1 MSDGES
7 GPKGRRM
14 ERSSE
19 FEEAARQEFDVFLG
33 YNSKD
38 ADAVGRVQAVWQVI
52 EDAGRRAWFDK
63 QDSVAGRAGTDAM
76 ADAIGAAKCA
86 ALFTGEKK
94 FGVWQ
99 NAYEA
104 RLALIQ
110 AVEHPGYRVFSVLLP
125 GFSGDDE
132 LPEAFK
138 IWTRVDLTREFQ
150 GDELTD
156 HGRDLVLAAV
166 QGVSLR
172 DFTAASDL
180 KPGYS
185 KPASERFRALLVGI
199 SEYDDS
205 ELSGLHGPHND
216 IDAFEGVLQ
225 AAQMPYGSQWDV
237 TKCLDTGHEAFRK
250 ALTTFFGPDAD
261 PVDTLLFYYSGHGLI
276 RDGEAYLCAKDTEV
290 RQPSFSSV
298 PVRAV
303 ADNVRECPA
312 RKKVVIHDCC
322 HAAPLA
328 DSGNPYKRLRDGVSV
343 VLGSRGPAEDAKVV
357 SETSPFTT
365 KLVSVLGDP
374 SSFDQGMLTVDGLVS
389 ALRRRSEDP
398 WTNGEG
404 GDIVLIRGAAPEAP
418 QQPERPP
425 DMFVEVSE
433 QSLPTDRLPLLRQLA
448 ATLDGLLSVA
458 REEDQIPTGVVRDT
472 VRMLGQELARLA
484 LTGEQLEA
492 LTSLARGDTRP
503 RPTMAMRF
511 ANRETQQAL
520 GDLPWEYLP
529 LCPGESEGTA
539 AEDVMSAPPLAMKRV
554 IWASGTKQSGRGAV
568 QQVALFSSIRAPG
581 PGPGHHPLTAATE
594 KKLLDFG
601 VSTVLAPPA
610 TWQVFSGDKSAAD
623 VVILQAPIAVDEH
636 DKLSVMFLPP
646 PGDGKSVPADNV
658 CRMLSH
664 RGSLT
669 WLFIETMAAASRDQ
683 SLRAVRILAELL
695 ATKLERPVVGVCHS
709 GAYANALTEN
719 ENATPF
725 LAHLIHELN
734 REAPLETASHQA
746 REQVITELAVDAAVV
761 GIPIVVRPEPRG
773 EAASRPVARQ
783 R

>member
-1 MSDGES
+1 MA
-7 GPKGRRM
+7 
-14 ERSSE
+14 RSSE
-19 FEEAARQEFDVFLG
+19 FEEAASQEFDVFLG

-38 ADAVGRVQAVWQVI
+38 ADAVGRVEAIWQVI
-52 EDAGRRAWFDK
+52 EDAGKRAWFDK
-63 QDSVAGRAGTDAM
+63 KDSVAGRAGTDAM
-76 ADAIGAAKCA
+76 AEAIDAAKCA
-86 ALFTGEKK
+86 ALFSGKQK

-104 RLALIQ
+104 RLALTA
-110 AVEHPGYRVFSVLLP
+110 AVERPGYRVFSVLLP
-125 GFSGDDE
+125 GFDGEDE
-132 LPEAFK
+132 LPKAFK

-150 GDELTD
+150 DNELSD

-172 DFTAASDL
+172 DFTAESASTPGIT
-180 KPGYS
+180 KPVT
-185 KPASERFRALLVGI
+185 ERFRALLVGV
-199 SEYDDS
+199 SEYDDP

-225 AAQMPYGSQWDV
+225 AAQMPYGSEWVV
-237 TKCLDTGHEAFRK
+237 TKCLDTGHDAFRK
-250 ALTTFFGPDAD
+250 ALTSFFGPHAD
-261 PVDTLLFYYSGHGLI
+261 PEDTLLFYYSGHGLI

-290 RQPSFSSV
+290 RQPYFTSM

-312 RKKVVIHDCC
+312 RKKVVVQDCC

-328 DSGNPYKRLRDGVSV
+328 ETANPYKRLRDGVSV
-343 VLGSRGPAEDAKVV
+343 VLGSRGPAEDAKIV

-374 SSFDQGMLTVDGLVS
+374 GSFDQGMLTVDGLVS
-389 ALRRRSEDP
+389 ALRRRGEDP
-398 WTNGEG
+398 WTNGEA
-404 GDIVLIRGAAPEAP
+404 GDIVLIRGAAAEAP
-418 QQPERPP
+418 PQPERPP
-425 DMFVEVSE
+425 DIFVEVSP
-433 QSLPTDRLPLLRQLA
+433 QSLPADRLPLLRQLA

-472 VRMLGQELARLA
+472 MRMLGRELARLA
-484 LTGEQLEA
+484 LTGGQLET
-492 LTSLARGDTRP
+492 LESLARGDARP

-511 ANRETQQAL
+511 ANREAQEAL

-529 LCPGESEGTA
+529 LCPGDVEGFA
-539 AEDVMSAPPLAMKRV
+539 AAADVMSAPPLAMKRV

-568 QQVALFSSIRAPG
+568 QQVALFSSIKSPG
-581 PGPGHHPLTAATE
+581 PKPGHHPLAAATE

-601 VSTVLAPPA
+601 ISTTLAPPA

-623 VVILQAPIAVDEH
+623 VVILQAPISVDER

-683 SLRAVRILAELL
+683 SLRAVRMLAELL

-709 GAYANALTEN
+709 GAYANSLAEN

-725 LAHLIHELN
+725 LAYLIHALN
-734 REAPLETASHQA
+734 QEAPLETASHQA

-761 GIPIVVRPEPRG
+761 GIPVVVRPEPRG
-773 EAASRPVARQ
+773 EAQAVSRPVARQ